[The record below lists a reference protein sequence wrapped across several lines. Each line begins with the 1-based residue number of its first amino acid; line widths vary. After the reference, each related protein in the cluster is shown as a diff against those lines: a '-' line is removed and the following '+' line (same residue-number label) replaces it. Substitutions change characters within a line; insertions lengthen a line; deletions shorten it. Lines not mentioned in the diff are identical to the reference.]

1 MNKNNNSIPFNPI
14 TLMVLVSMFYWGC
27 GGGGDSDLEDIP
39 QDEKIVS
46 EQTTL
51 YNIDNKVFFIPNPV
65 QTSLLVKDIASPYNK
80 DLLNSA
86 NNIENYTTSFKQ
98 AVNLGVY
105 GADLGYITSNGQ
117 NQQALTHLGAVKTLA
132 DQLGVT
138 SAFDFGEIESFGQ
151 NVGNEQE
158 MLSFITSAYK
168 TSQEFLED
176 NSRHDIAALLMAG
189 AMVEGLFLAVSH
201 TKEGVDNHQVAI
213 KVAEQSTTLDN
224 IILMLNPHYSSNSA
238 PELSAFVDKLMDLQT
253 QLKSIKTEYSF
264 EKSTIDAENKTCKIN
279 SKNIISINEK
289 SLHNIGNKIKI
300 IRESITS

>member
-1 MNKNNNSIPFNPI
+1 MNKNNYKFPYNPLAL
-14 TLMVLVSMFYWGC
+14 TVLVSMFYWGC
-27 GGGGDSDLEDIP
+27 GGGIDSDLEDIP

-86 NNIENYTTSFKQ
+86 SNIENYTTSFKQ

-132 DQLGVT
+132 DNLGVT
-138 SAFDFGEIESFGQ
+138 SAFDFGEIESFGK

-176 NSRHDIAALLMAG
+176 NNRHDIAALLMAG
-189 AMVEGLFLAVSH
+189 AMVEGLFLAVNH
-201 TKEGVDNHQVAI
+201 TKEGGDNQQVAI
-213 KVAEQSTTLDN
+213 KVAEQKTTLDN
-224 IILMLNPHYSSNSA
+224 IILMLNPHYSSSSA

-264 EKSTIDAENKTCKIN
+264 AKSTIDAENKSCKIN
-279 SKNIISINEK
+279 SKNAISINEK
-289 SLHNIGNKIKI
+289 SLQNIGNKIKN